1 MATILDK
8 LKWDNYHRKK
18 RKLTIYGLNN
28 SLIFPYSDEIIKK
41 FRKIYYGGIPA
52 SIILL
57 NVCNEWY

>member
-1 MATILDK
+1 MGQLPQ
-8 LKWDNYHRKK
+8 KK
-18 RKLTIYGLNN
+18 RKLTVYGLNKG
-28 SLIFPYSDEIIKK
+28 LIFPYSDEIIKK